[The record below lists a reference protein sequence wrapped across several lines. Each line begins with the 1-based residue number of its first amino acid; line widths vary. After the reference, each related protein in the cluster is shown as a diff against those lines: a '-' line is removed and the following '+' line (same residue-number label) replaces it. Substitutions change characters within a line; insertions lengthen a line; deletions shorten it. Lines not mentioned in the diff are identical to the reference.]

1 MVLNANG
8 NVGIGVPDPKG
19 KLHVN
24 GSTFI
29 YDDSSGS
36 SLNLYITNPQYKA
49 GLGTRNITNVGQA
62 LDFYSGST
70 AENYDVLTNKLMTIV
85 STGNVGIG
93 TDNPATRLHV
103 AGNAVIGSGTTSNG
117 QITYDYITGGYGNAA
132 DNFHIDNNTNAGTML
147 INYTNERPVKL
158 FNSGTTGSFLVYSN
172 NIDPIFVSR
181 NDFPT
186 TGWISRID

>member
-1 MVLNANG
+1 
-8 NVGIGVPDPKG
+8 
-19 KLHVN
+19 
-24 GSTFI
+24 
-29 YDDSSGS
+29 
-36 SLNLYITNPQYKA
+36 
-49 GLGTRNITNVGQA
+49 
-62 LDFYSGST
+62 
-70 AENYDVLTNKLMTIV
+70 MTIV

-117 QITYDYITGGYGNAA
+117 QITCNYITGGYGNAA
-132 DNFHIDNNTNAGTML
+132 DNFHIDNHTNAGTML

-172 NIDPIFVSR
+172 SIDPIFVSR

-186 TGWISRID
+186 TGWISRIRLNNSSTNQDVFMGHYSNSYCYIVIGIFSHHTSMTQWNYLYLNCLRNHVNYLSVSGEKMSYGYNFLLDVLLVLE